1 MRLDRVLGHVGYGS
15 RKEVQQL
22 IKKKKVSVDGAI
34 VKKVDVNV
42 NPATQNIQVAG
53 EAIDYQ
59 EFYYYLLNKPDGYIS
74 ATEDPRDATVLD
86 LLEERDRNKELFPV
100 GRLDKDTEG
109 LLLLT
114 NDGKLAHAL
123 LSPKKHIDKLY
134 YAKVQGEIVE
144 DDCRAFEQG
153 ITMRDGTAYKPGKL
167 EILSSGEMSEVLVTI
182 KEGKFH
188 QVKRMIQAVG
198 KEVVYLKRLQMGEL
212 KLPEDLSLGE
222 YRQINEEERKILEP
236 FMTH

>member
-42 NPATQNIQVAG
+42 NPATQIIQVAG

-144 DDCRAFEQG
+144 EDCRAFEQG

>member
-42 NPATQNIQVAG
+42 NPATQIIQVAG

-212 KLPEDLSLGE
+212 KLPQDLSLGE

>member
-212 KLPEDLSLGE
+212 KLPQDLSLGE